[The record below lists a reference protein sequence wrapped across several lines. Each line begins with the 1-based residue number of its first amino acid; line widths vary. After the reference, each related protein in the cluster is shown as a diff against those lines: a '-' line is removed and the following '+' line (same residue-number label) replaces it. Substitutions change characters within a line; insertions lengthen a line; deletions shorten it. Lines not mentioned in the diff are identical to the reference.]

1 MSISGTW
8 CDDVFLQLAA
18 NVFNKNIILIPLSSA
33 SAHHGGMYQDIRS
46 VHGGTGSP
54 LFMLYFEEWITA
66 GHYQSLELDPKVR
79 YNLVLAH
86 FEWRSNTLSSSQ
98 NLPDSFTIP
107 SLPASP
113 LLMEDDQSQVPS
125 TRPQRIESIPCIE
138 DDEMRAEQLQSTRQR
153 LESEGVATF
162 SHVLSPITARG
173 RMPPVT
179 SSLIPSDQPY
189 NASRRPV
196 PVGCHKKKGTCKHVI
211 AFGLHY
217 SQKSWTEYETY
228 LNTQHATH
236 EINDE

>member
-113 LLMEDDQSQVPS
+113 LLMEDDQSQAEQVPS
-125 TRPQRIESIPCIE
+125 TRPQHIESIPCIE

-153 LESEGVATF
+153 LE
-162 SHVLSPITARG
+162 
-173 RMPPVT
+173 
-179 SSLIPSDQPY
+179 
-189 NASRRPV
+189 
-196 PVGCHKKKGTCKHVI
+196 
-211 AFGLHY
+211 
-217 SQKSWTEYETY
+217 
-228 LNTQHATH
+228 
-236 EINDE
+236 